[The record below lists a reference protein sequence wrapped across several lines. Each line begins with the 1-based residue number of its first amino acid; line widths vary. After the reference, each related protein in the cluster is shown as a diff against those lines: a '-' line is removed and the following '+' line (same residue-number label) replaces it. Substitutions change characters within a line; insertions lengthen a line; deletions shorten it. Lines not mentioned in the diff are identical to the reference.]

1 MRLVHWA
8 SNERGFTL
16 TELMV
21 VVIIIGIL
29 TAIAVPRYT
38 KQAEKAR
45 VGRAVAELKA
55 MQNAVDL
62 AFIEQNAYPTPQ
74 QLAEVMEANG
84 TKWQGKLDPWGNPYY
99 YVVDDP
105 VRPKTYTFI
114 SFGPTS
120 RDDTYSD
127 DIVVRAGDS
136 APASGQHVSLPGLS
150 SLFVASAE

>member
-1 MRLVHWA
+1 
-8 SNERGFTL
+8 
-16 TELMV
+16 MV

-45 VGRAVAELKA
+45 VGRAMAELKA
-55 MQNAVDL
+55 MQNAVEL
-62 AFIEQNAYPTPQ
+62 AFIEQDAYPAPQ
-74 QLAEVMEANG
+74 QLAEVMEAGG

-114 SFGPTS
+114 SFGPTG
-120 RDDTYSD
+120 RDDAYSD
-127 DIVVRAGDS
+127 DIVARAGDS
-136 APASGQHVSLPGLS
+136 APASGQHVGLPGLA
-150 SLFVASAE
+150 SLFVASSEPGLNAGK